1 MTLAGKVVLVTGARG
16 FIGSKVCA
24 ELRRRG
30 ATVLGLGRTAGEDV
44 DIVHDLTGGPV
55 PAALLTHQPPDS
67 VIHLA
72 GVIHGSLDALFAANL
87 TGARNLFETLAAMPR
102 KPRAVMVG
110 SASQFGATS
119 LECFNL
125 DGEAPQRPLGDYG
138 ASKTAACA
146 MARAMSN
153 RHGIDT
159 VTAIPFNVSGPGQPA
174 SLVPSAFASQIAEIE
189 MTGQP
194 GQIGVG
200 NLGTSRDVTDVR
212 DVARAICDLTT
223 AGEPGHTYSVA
234 SGIATKTSE
243 LLDMLV
249 AQARVPVTVVPD
261 PARTRQEFIP
271 FQCGDSSEL
280 FKTAGWR
287 PEIELVTSLRDCL
300 DVWRSRKQQPQAAGT
315 GSNKKVP

>member
-1 MTLAGKVVLVTGARG
+1 MTLSGKLVLVTGASG

-30 ATVLGLGRTAGEDV
+30 ANVLGLGRTASEGI
-44 DIVHDLTGGPV
+44 DIVHDLAGGPV
-55 PAALLTHQPPDS
+55 PMARMLHQPPDC

-72 GVIHGSLDALFAANL
+72 GLIHGNLDALFAANL
-87 TGARNLFETLAAMPR
+87 TGTRNLFESLAAMTR
-102 KPRAVMVG
+102 KPRTVMVG
-110 SASQFGATS
+110 SAAQFGATS
-119 LECFNL
+119 LERLKL

-146 MARAMSN
+146 MARAMSI

-174 SLVPSAFASQIAEIE
+174 SLMPSAFASQIAEIE
-189 MTGQP
+189 LTGRP
-194 GQIGVG
+194 GEIGVG

-212 DVARAICDLTT
+212 DVARALCDLATV
-223 AGEPGHTYSVA
+223 GEPGRTYSVA
-234 SGIATKTSE
+234 SGIATKTAQ

-249 AQARVPVTVVPD
+249 AEARVPVTVFPD

-271 FQCGDSSEL
+271 SQCGDASEL
-280 FKTAGWR
+280 FAMAGWR

-300 DVWRSRKQQPQAAGT
+300 DDWRSQLQHSHGLGIDSTT
-315 GSNKKVP
+315 GS